1 MNHAVPPI
9 LQFGTSRF
17 LQAHVDLFVSQAMER
32 GAALGGITVVQTTTS
47 RESAARVAAF
57 NTREGYAVR
66 VRGRLNGTTVDTTLS
81 CHAVHGALQA
91 HVDWASVR
99 ALAAGEVQVIVSN
112 TGDGGYAL
120 DDRDSPAS
128 LGEGADAPHGFPAK
142 LVVLLHDRWRRRS
155 LAPLSIYP
163 CELVSRNG
171 DTLRDLVVALGTRW
185 NLPAAFVSYLRTHCV
200 WANSLV
206 DRIVSEP
213 LQPAGAVAEPYAL
226 WAVERQAGLV
236 LPCTHE
242 AIVLTDDLASF
253 ERRKLF
259 LLNLG
264 HSVLAERWLLDRRR
278 LDETVFEAMND
289 TAMRE
294 TLEGVWADEVIPVFD
309 ALGQGAEAL
318 AYLVELRERL
328 LNPFLAHRLS
338 DIAKDHALKKQRRFA
353 PVVALAGELGL
364 TLAQPRLRAAIANP
378 SGAARSAPVPKSASP

>member
-1 MNHAVPPI
+1 MAPI

-32 GAALGGITVVQTTTS
+32 GAALGGITVVQTTNS
-47 RESAARVAAF
+47 SESAARVAAF
-57 NTREGYAVR
+57 NTGDGYAVR
-66 VRGRLNGTTVDTTLS
+66 VRGRLNGTTIDTTLT

-91 HVDWASVR
+91 DADWARVR

-112 TGDGGYAL
+112 TGDRGYAP

-128 LGEGADAPHGFPAK
+128 LVDGADAPHGFPAK
-142 LVVLLHDRWRRRS
+142 LVVLLHDRWRCGS
-155 LAPLSIYP
+155 VAPLSIYP
-163 CELVSRNG
+163 CELISRNG
-171 DTLRDLVVALGTRW
+171 DTLRDLVVALATGW
-185 NLPAAFVSYLRTHCV
+185 DLPAPFITYLRSHCV

-242 AIVLTDDLASF
+242 AIVLTDDLPSF

-278 LDETVFEAMND
+278 PDETVLEAMND
-289 TAMRE
+289 ASMRE
-294 TLEGVWADEVIPVFD
+294 TLELVWADEVLPVFN
-309 ALGQGAEAL
+309 ALGQGNEAL

-328 LNPFLAHRLS
+328 LNPFLGHRLS

-353 PVVALAGELGL
+353 PVLALAGELGL
-364 TLAQPRLRAAIANP
+364 SLEQPWLRAAVVGA
-378 SGAARSAPVPKSASP
+378 SGAARLAPVPKSASP